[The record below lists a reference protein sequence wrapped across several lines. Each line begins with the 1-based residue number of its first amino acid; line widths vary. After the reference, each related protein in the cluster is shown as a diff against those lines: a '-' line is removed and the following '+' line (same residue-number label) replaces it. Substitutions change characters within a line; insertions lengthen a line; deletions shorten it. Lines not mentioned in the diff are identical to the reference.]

1 MFIHLTKA
9 KHWQIFFILFVIPCS
24 IHFLSFRFLVG
35 SPPFLNRQMLD
46 YHITYISPFVVLYF
60 LSSLM
65 LWFRTVGILLQ
76 RSIPIELRLNIKRFQ
91 FFIFIPIVY
100 GLYLE
105 GVLFQLTGISFFAPS
120 FEHHPIKIFLYILP
134 FHLCALYGILHTIFF
149 VAKTIK
155 TAELQRQVYFKE
167 CIITFF
173 LLYFLPIGIWFIQP
187 KINRI
192 IHILPSS
199 SQAINH
205 NLLLLDD
212 DNFEV

>member
-9 KHWQIFFILFVIPCS
+9 KHWQIFFILFVIPFS
-24 IHFLSFRFLVG
+24 IPFLSFRFLVG
-35 SPPFLNRQMLD
+35 SPPLINRQLLD
-46 YHITYISPFVVLYF
+46 YHITYVSPFVVLYF
-60 LSSLM
+60 LSSLI
-65 LWFRTVGILLQ
+65 LWFRTVGIVLQ
-76 RSIPIELRLNIKRFQ
+76 GFIPIELRLNIKRFQ
-91 FFIFIPIVY
+91 FFIFIPIAY

-105 GVLFQLTGISFFAPS
+105 GLLFQLTGVPFFAPPFQHYS
-120 FEHHPIKIFLYILP
+120 IKIFIYIFP
-134 FHLCALYGILHTIFF
+134 FHLCALYGIFHTIFF
-149 VAKTIK
+149 VAKAMK

-205 NLLLLDD
+205 NPLLLDD